1 MDISLLRRLIQD
13 DDPLQTLY
21 ETLTGAIWTA
31 ERFAAARQG
40 GDLAAYLR
48 EGEHEAST
56 LEHEVYLVYSDL
68 YALLELP
75 DSRRNRVADLLGE
88 EQYTILLVDALS
100 LREIPLLREAFSAH
114 GLEARVELA
123 LSPVPTE
130 TVDFARRL
138 GAAGPSDIAA
148 HAERFPF
155 AFRHVTREDWRPD
168 FRPSERRR
176 FIWYAFPDD
185 YFDLKETDYAR
196 HVIQPVEA
204 ILRAV
209 LSDPSLVRPL
219 VVTSDHGYIW
229 QGGACFW
236 PLSADETAV
245 LARYFKGGRSTR
257 EADEGLA
264 ATGKAW
270 VYGNVGAAR
279 GRFAWGGAVRGGGS
293 LFKHGGV
300 SLMECMVPFCVCY
313 GEPR

>member
-13 DDPLQTLY
+13 DDPLPALF
-21 ETLTGAIWTA
+21 ETLTGAIWTV
-31 ERFAAARQG
+31 ERFAAVRQS

-56 LEHEVYLVYSDL
+56 LEREVYMVYSDL
-68 YALLELP
+68 YTLLELP
-75 DSRRNRVADLLGE
+75 DPRRNRAADLRRE
-88 EQYTILLVDALS
+88 EQYTLLLVDALS
-100 LREIPLLREAFSAH
+100 LRETPLLREIFAAH
-114 GLEARVELA
+114 GLVVQVEWALA
-123 LSPVPTE
+123 PIPTE

-148 HAERFPF
+148 HPERFPF
-155 AFRHVTREDWRPD
+155 AFRHVAREDWRPD
-168 FRPSERRR
+168 FRPTERRR

-196 HVIQPVEA
+196 HVIQPVTA
-204 ILRAV
+204 IVEAV
-209 LSDPSLVRPL
+209 LSDPTLVHPL
-219 VVTSDHGYIW
+219 VVTSDHGYLW
-229 QGGACFW
+229 QGGACAW
-236 PLSADETAV
+236 PLPPNETAV

-270 VYGNVGAAR
+270 VYGNLGAAR
-279 GRFAWGGAVRGGGS
+279 GRFAWGGAVRGAGT

-300 SLMECMVPFCVCY
+300 SLMECMVPYCVS
-313 GEPR
+313 